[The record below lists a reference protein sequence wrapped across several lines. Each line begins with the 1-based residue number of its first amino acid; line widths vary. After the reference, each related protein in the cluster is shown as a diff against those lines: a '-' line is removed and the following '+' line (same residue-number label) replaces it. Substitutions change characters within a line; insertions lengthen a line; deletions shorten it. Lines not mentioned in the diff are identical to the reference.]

1 MSNYV
6 FGTSLSYIDYL
17 QARSFETSFKSELSR
32 QTRSIIAS
40 NAELRKH
47 HIEIIEKVSSGV
59 EQLSFDVQALS
70 GEVSEL
76 NATFQWGFSELLT
89 SLGRVNDSLAELVK
103 ISKTPAQTWAY
114 EQFEIARDAFRQGLF
129 DEALE
134 YLDRAI
140 NGYSGNTGYKL
151 EYRFHYLLGT
161 IRMGSFQNT
170 SSDVVNLAESEL
182 AFLSAAKYARRD
194 HPEEAGRALLG
205 AGWAAYCQGK
215 MADATRY
222 TDQTLVL
229 IPDLAEGHFQR
240 AKIQMHIDHCDSSLS
255 SLKRAIEIDRGY
267 SIRAAGDDDFK
278 RYDAKVYTL
287 LDAFRQDAKA
297 KAEALLVATQHQ
309 AADAE
314 GLHVQ
319 EFLLQQHVDLSSA
332 KHALAEASR
341 TACIGTY
348 FGYLD
353 ALSFCTQ
360 ARLAMQNAVAQFL
373 AETDAEVTN
382 RIAGLD
388 SRIASV
394 RNSQSNEWN
403 HVGQFGV
410 VVSLCLGLWQC
421 SHASQ
426 APFGTF
432 LLFTVGGSALAIAG
446 ALLGEKTQK
455 ARAIEA
461 LESEKSRLQEVR
473 SEIQRRTMQSTGTAA
488 HQEHAKASRSRA

>member
-255 SLKRAIEIDRGY
+255 SLKRAIEIDRG
-267 SIRAAGDDDFK
+267 IRSEPLETTTSSGTMPK
-278 RYDAKVYTL
+278 YTL
-287 LDAFRQDAKA
+287 SWTHFARTPKQRPRHCWWLPNIKRRTPKGCTCRSFFYNSMSIS
-297 KAEALLVATQHQ
+297 ALPST
-309 AADAE
+309 
-314 GLHVQ
+314 
-319 EFLLQQHVDLSSA
+319 LSPRPRA
-332 KHALAEASR
+332 PR
-341 TACIGTY
+341 
-348 FGYLD
+348 
-353 ALSFCTQ
+353 
-360 ARLAMQNAVAQFL
+360 V
-373 AETDAEVTN
+373 
-382 RIAGLD
+382 
-388 SRIASV
+388 SV
-394 RNSQSNEWN
+394 RTSDIWT
-403 HVGQFGV
+403 
-410 VVSLCLGLWQC
+410 LCR
-421 SHASQ
+421 
-426 APFGTF
+426 
-432 LLFTVGGSALAIAG
+432 SA
-446 ALLGEKTQK
+446 
-455 ARAIEA
+455 
-461 LESEKSRLQEVR
+461 
-473 SEIQRRTMQSTGTAA
+473 RRPD
-488 HQEHAKASRSRA
+488 